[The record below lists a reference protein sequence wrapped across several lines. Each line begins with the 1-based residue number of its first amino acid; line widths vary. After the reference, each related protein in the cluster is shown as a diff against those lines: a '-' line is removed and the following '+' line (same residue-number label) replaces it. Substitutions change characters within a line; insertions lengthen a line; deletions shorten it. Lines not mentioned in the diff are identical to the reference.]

1 MEKFIFFFSS
11 SGMWNTA
18 FEGRK
23 RRNEVGVRGKEEKE
37 KKRKKGANM
46 RSESI
51 LSNGLLLIY
60 SQPFHF
66 IFTRQQSR
74 SFGAIG

>member
-1 MEKFIFFFSS
+1 MVPRNNGQEKKMRGGRG
-11 SGMWNTA
+11 GMKW
-18 FEGRK
+18 EYGGK
-23 RRNEVGVRGKEEKE
+23 RRRE
-37 KKRKKGANM
+37 KKGANM

-74 SFGAIG
+74 SIGAIG

>member
-1 MEKFIFFFSS
+1 M
-11 SGMWNTA
+11 
-18 FEGRK
+18 
-23 RRNEVGVRGKEEKE
+23 GVRGKEEKE